1 MKRVRRGLRL
11 GALLAGAAVVFA
23 ACSSTNAS
31 TTTTTSGSSK
41 PNSQMVKSGG
51 NMTFALDEDL
61 AGFNVNTSAASEFVL
76 QEILD
81 QVWPQPF
88 IINNQLTPVLNTQL
102 LTSAVSSGAGTAAS
116 PQVVTYVINP
126 KAVWQDG
133 SPIDGADFAYNYDA
147 QSGNPAYKDLGGKA
161 FDDATTTGYN
171 QIKSVVAS
179 DPANG
184 AACQTI
190 ALSATLP
197 SVTCGNGDTVVV
209 TFAKPF
215 ADYKALFSDL
225 VPYHEA
231 IKIGWSTG
239 FANYTSVLSGSW
251 YEIQS
256 YQANQSLV
264 LARNPKYWSTPGNL
278 STITFQFVAADSA
291 EVPAL
296 QNNEV
301 NLINPASVSEQIVD
315 SAKQVTGIDQS
326 TIPGLEF
333 EHFDFNEANYYLGK
347 LAIRQAIAY
356 GTNRQEIIQRT
367 VGEFANGIT
376 PLGNRMLL
384 PNQPGYVDNGSAYDT
399 VNVSKAK
406 SLIAG
411 LGYTMGSDG
420 YYQPNA
426 GPEAGQDLTLQ
437 ISSTSGNALRA
448 STEQL
453 FQANMKAIGIK
464 ITIQDFEAATFFGT
478 NLPSGDFQI
487 AEFAWV
493 STPFLS
499 GNESIYCS
507 YTNANECADNWDHF
521 VNPQVDMDVFNGA
534 AALSSQQETADYN
547 AADALLWS
555 NMVTLPLYQKPQF
568 YAWTNTYGNVVP
580 NASSSGVPWNAED
593 WGVKTS

>member
-1 MKRVRRGLRL
+1 
-11 GALLAGAAVVFA
+11 
-23 ACSSTNAS
+23 
-31 TTTTTSGSSK
+31 
-41 PNSQMVKSGG
+41 
-51 NMTFALDEDL
+51 MTFALDEDL
-61 AGFNVNTSAASEFVL
+61 AGFNVNTSASSEFVL

-133 SPIDGADFAYNYDA
+133 KPIDGADFAYNYDA
-147 QSGNPAYKDLGGKA
+147 QSGSTTYKDLGGKP

-171 QIKSVVAS
+171 QIKSVVTS
-179 DPANG
+179 DPPNG
-184 AACQTI
+184 QACQTI

-231 IKIGWSTG
+231 INVGWSTG
-239 FANYTSVLSGSW
+239 FMNYQTVLSGSW
-251 YEIQS
+251 YEISS

-264 LARNPKYWSTPGNL
+264 LKRNPMYWGTPGNL
-278 STITFQFVAADSA
+278 NTITFQFVSADSA

-296 QNNEV
+296 QTGEV

-356 GTNRQEIIQRT
+356 GTNRAEIIQRT
-367 VGEFANGIT
+367 VGEFASGIS

-384 PNQPGYVDNGSAYDT
+384 PNQPGYVNNGAAYAT
-399 VNVSKAK
+399 VNDTMAK

-426 GPEAGQDLTLQ
+426 GPEAGKDLTLQ

-464 ITIQDFEAATFFGT
+464 ITIQNFDADTFFGT
-478 NLPSGDFQI
+478 NLPGGNFQI

-507 YTNANECADNWDHF
+507 YTNTTECADNWDHF
-521 VNPQVDMDVFNGA
+521 AIPQVDSDVFNGA
-534 AALSSQQETADYN
+534 AALSSAQETADYN
-547 AADALLWS
+547 AADVLLWS
-555 NMVTLPLYQKPQF
+555 NMATLPLYQKPQF
-568 YAWTNTYGNVVP
+568 YAWTQTYGNVIP
-580 NASSSGVPWNAED
+580 NASSSGVPWNGED